1 MPNHPMW
8 KLRRLAPRAKRVL
21 ERRKNEAP
29 VLAAYEPKLIPAADL
44 FIAHYDLA
52 AHYKSTWQREM
63 QEGRNAIA
71 VLDNSVRSWVPLVV
85 GDVESLDTSDF
96 ATSPVADD
104 VILAAQRLLTRVEA
118 HVDAA
123 GTPLPYREPLAID
136 VRAKLE
142 AGVKE
147 RSEAEAA
154 DQRFQQTLADARSSA
169 DAFEAV
175 LQAFRKSLGLA
186 VGRQDKDFQKLRIQ
200 RAAQRDEDD
209 DPGAPV
215 PELPDAPDENDDAV
229 AA

>member
-21 ERRKNEAP
+21 ERRKSEAP
-29 VLAAYEPKLIPAADL
+29 VLAAYEPKLFPAADL
-44 FIAHYDLA
+44 FVAYYDLA

-71 VLDNSVRSWVPLVV
+71 VLGNSVRSWVPLVMS
-85 GDVESLDTSDF
+85 DVVNLDTSDF
-96 ATSPVADD
+96 ADSPVADD
-104 VILAAQRLLTRVEA
+104 VILGAERLLTQVEA
-118 HVDAA
+118 HSDAA
-123 GTPLPYREPLAID
+123 GNSLSYRDSLVLDI
-136 VRAKLE
+136 RTRLE
-142 AGVKE
+142 AGLKE
-147 RSEAEAA
+147 RREAEAA
-154 DQRFQQTLADARSSA
+154 DRRFQQTLADARGSA

-186 VGRQDKDFQKLRIQ
+186 VGRHDKDYQKLRIQ

>member
-21 ERRKNEAP
+21 ERRKSEAP

-44 FIAHYDLA
+44 FVAYYDLA
-52 AHYKSTWQREM
+52 AHYKGTWQREM

-71 VLDNSVRSWVPLVV
+71 VLGNSVRSWVPLVA
-85 GDVESLDTSDF
+85 GDIENLDTSDF
-96 ATSPVADD
+96 ADSPVADD
-104 VILAAQRLLTRVEA
+104 VILAAERLMTQVGA
-118 HVDAA
+118 HSDAA
-123 GTPLPYREPLAID
+123 GNPLSYRDSLVLDI
-136 VRAKLE
+136 RTRLE

-147 RSEAEAA
+147 RGEAEAA
-154 DQRFQQTLADARSSA
+154 DRRFQQTLADARSSA
-169 DAFEAV
+169 DAFEAI
-175 LQAFRKSLGLA
+175 LQAFRKSLGLTF
-186 VGRQDKDFQKLRIQ
+186 GRHDKDYQKLRIQ

-215 PELPDAPDENDDAV
+215 PELPDTPDENDGAI